1 VDDPYLVSTPENVE
15 LRYSVAGLATRFFAA
30 VIDSILLAFLSFF
43 ILTAGLIF
51 VAAGSTFG
59 ETASLAILAV
69 TVLLLFALVFGYY
82 IFFET
87 VWRGQTPGKRALRLR
102 AMRDDGL
109 PLNFTASVI
118 RNLIRF
124 FDLLPGTYGFGV
136 VAMFLNKR
144 WKRLGDLAAG
154 TVVIR
159 DEVPQAPPR
168 LPMAPPPG
176 LQIESTGM
184 HDTLSDREYHLIREY
199 LVRHGGL
206 ALAARGRVGMRLSTV
221 AEARTGLPR
230 DGADPYTYLSK
241 LASLHAGR

>member
-15 LRYSVAGLATRFFAA
+15 LRYTVAGLATRFFAA
-30 VIDSILLAFLSFF
+30 LIDSIILAFLGFF
-43 ILTAGLIF
+43 ILFAGLIF
-51 VAAGSTFG
+51 VAAGSGFG
-59 ETASLAILAV
+59 DTASLAILAV
-69 TVLLLFALVFGYY
+69 TLLLLFVLVFGYY

-102 AMRDDGL
+102 VMRDDGL

-144 WKRLGDLAAG
+144 WKRLGDMAAG

-159 DEVPQAPPR
+159 DDVPQAPPQ
-168 LPMAPPPG
+168 
-176 LQIESTGM
+176 LQVSTTPQSRVEAAGM
-184 HDTLSDREYHLIREY
+184 RATLSNREYELIREY
-199 LVRHGGL
+199 LVRHRSL
-206 ALAARGRVGMRLSTV
+206 APVARGRVGTQLSTI
-221 AEARTGLPR
+221 AEARTGLSR
-230 DGADPYTYLSK
+230 DGADPLTYLSK
-241 LASLHAGR
+241 VAALHAAR